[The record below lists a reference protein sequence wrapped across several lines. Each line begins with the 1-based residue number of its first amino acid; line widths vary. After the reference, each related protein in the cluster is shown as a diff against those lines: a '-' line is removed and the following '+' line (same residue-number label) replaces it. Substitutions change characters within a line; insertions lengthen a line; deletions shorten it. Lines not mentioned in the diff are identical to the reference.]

1 MIIKKI
7 KKLKNGRY
15 QIEFESGEKIVTYD
29 EVILKYNLLYKKELD
44 IHELNEINK
53 GNDYYSV
60 YNDLIKYLT
69 KKVHSKK
76 EYFKYIEKYNL
87 SLKDKERLTKELE
100 NIKLLDDNRFL
111 KAFVSDKFYLT
122 NDGPLKIK
130 KELLQH
136 NIEEDLISDELSKIP
151 EEDLLNKVNKLI
163 SKRIKN
169 IKSSS
174 YMIRQK
180 IYYDMNMLGYSNNLI
195 DICLNDEID
204 DLNNLERD
212 FNKYYNAYYKKET
225 DTNKLYYKIKQKLY
239 QKGYSLE
246 EIGNYIDKQKNS

>member
-7 KKLKNGRY
+7 KKLKNSKY

-44 IHELNEINK
+44 THELNEINK

-69 KKVHSKK
+69 KRVHSKK
-76 EYFKYIEKYNL
+76 EYLKYIEKYNL
-87 SLKDKERLTKELE
+87 SDKDKEKITKELE
-100 NIKLLDDNRFL
+100 YIKLLDDNRFL
-111 KAFVSDKFYLT
+111 KAYISDKFYLT

-130 KELLQH
+130 KELLEH
-136 NIEEDLISDELSKIP
+136 NIDEDLIDNELDNIL
-151 EEDLLNKVNKLI
+151 EEDIISKVNKLI
-163 SKRIKN
+163 IKRLKN
-169 IKSSS
+169 VKGSS

-180 IYYDMNMLGYSNNLI
+180 IYYDMNILGYSKDLI
-195 DICLNDEID
+195 DMCFVEKID
-204 DLNNLERD
+204 DLNNLEKD
-212 FNKYYNAYYKKET
+212 FNKYYNIYYKKET

-246 EIGNYIDKQKNS
+246 EIGNIIDKQKNS